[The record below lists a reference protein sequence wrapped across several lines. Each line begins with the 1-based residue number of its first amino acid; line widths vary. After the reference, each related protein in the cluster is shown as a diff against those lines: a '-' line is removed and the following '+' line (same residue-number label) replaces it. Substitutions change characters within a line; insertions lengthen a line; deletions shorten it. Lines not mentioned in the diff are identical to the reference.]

1 MFKLVAVVITGNNLK
16 LLVNYKLVVQRPFEK
31 YYQDDD
37 GQGKRIELQLLDD
50 STDEQMPDQKREA
63 C

>member
-37 GQGKRIELQLLDD
+37 GQGKRTELQLLDN